1 MNTIL
6 KLYNILQLFRIR
18 DAVDDFILAEQ
29 AGFRPNRGTDE
40 QTAALFTLLDDA
52 RNFKGRQII
61 GMFVDFS
68 KAFDSI
74 HRWCID
80 AVLNSW
86 HCPRK
91 TILEVM
97 EVMEGHLIKIDDG
110 ESTSDCI
117 PTTIGVLQGDTLA
130 PYLFVLVL
138 DGLLRKLYQF
148 PGFHGPHATTSHCD
162 CVPVRFLAYADD
174 IVLLAQN
181 NKDLQGMFSALESNA
196 SLGLQINYGLDKT
209 ATFASAGHVEIH
221 TRDGKL
227 IEQTSIYKYLG
238 SFAALTPDKE
248 LSAKK
253 GKAWAQIKAWRLAVS
268 FDATSVPSTPQA
280 WAPDPRTQR
289 GKGLSP
295 ACDNSGM
302 GSLTLSKNGLH
313 KVIPRDALCRCSLR
327 LLGTVLRSLE

>member
-1 MNTIL
+1 M
-6 KLYNILQLFRIR
+6 
-18 DAVDDFILAEQ
+18 
-29 AGFRPNRGTDE
+29 
-40 QTAALFTLLDDA
+40 ALSSE
-52 RNFKGRQII
+52 NYPGSH
-61 GMFVDFS
+61 GS
-68 KAFDSI
+68 
-74 HRWCID
+74 
-80 AVLNSW
+80 
-86 HCPRK
+86 
-91 TILEVM
+91 
-97 EVMEGHLIKIDDG
+97 DG

-148 PGFHGPHATTSHCD
+148 PGIHGPHATTSHCD

-196 SLGLQINYGLDKT
+196 SVLGLQINYGLDKT

-253 GKAWAQIKAWRLAVS
+253 GKAWAQIKAYDFILRSTVHPDLKRQLFQALVEPILS
-268 FDATSVPSTPQA
+268 FGSTSFRFLRSFCRELDAFY
-280 WAPDPRTQR
+280 
-289 GKGLSP
+289 G
-295 ACDNSGM
+295 
-302 GSLTLSKNGLH
+302 
-313 KVIPRDALCRCSLR
+313 R
-327 LLGTVLRSLE
+327 LLRYALGLPPAYVSHSY